1 MSVEFKGDAF
11 QITSY
16 STPEQVVAPTA
27 RWEFDVL
34 PVRAGLHT
42 LILCVCLRVPL
53 PEFEGTGGGLRSVP
67 VLEQAIRI
75 RVDVSYGAR
84 RFLVSNW
91 QWLVATA
98 AGLGGGIAAWI
109 TLVH

>member
-34 PVRAGLHT
+34 PVRAGLQT

-53 PEFEGTGGGLRSVP
+53 FMFPGQG
-67 VLEQAIRI
+67 
-75 RVDVSYGAR
+75 
-84 RFLVSNW
+84 
-91 QWLVATA
+91 
-98 AGLGGGIAAWI
+98 
-109 TLVH
+109 